1 MHMGQGA
8 VRESRNA
15 CASVRKRVKDNMGVC
30 LREPRVSGTVTD
42 STGRETGRVQVAGL
56 SSLLQTLPLQ
66 FSLRDLLLA
75 IRILWALLDIMA
87 AAATH

>member
-1 MHMGQGA
+1 MCAHGA
-8 VRESRNA
+8 GGGEREQKCLCVCEETCERQHG
-15 CASVRKRVKDNMGVC
+15 SV
-30 LREPRVSGTVTD
+30 REPRVSGTVTD

-66 FSLRDLLLA
+66 FGLRDLLLA